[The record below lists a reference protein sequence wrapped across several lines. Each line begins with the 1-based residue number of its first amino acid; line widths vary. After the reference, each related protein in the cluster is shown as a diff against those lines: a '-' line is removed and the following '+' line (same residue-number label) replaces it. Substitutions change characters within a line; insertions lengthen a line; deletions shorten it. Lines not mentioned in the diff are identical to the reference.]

1 MKFYFSR
8 LSGFDLHVLRLIP
21 RLAAKKI
28 ELFSCWTF
36 FSVIACCF
44 SVSYMAYIATR
55 VWLIS
60 FAAFFLLFLF
70 LYLVQILLITST
82 FIEIQTS
89 PGKVEKWRP
98 TKTRIIIFIIIG
110 LLFSQPLIFLYKDSI
125 PDVNQKI
132 NTSSLKKMQRNVEDR
147 INKYEAEKKL
157 TIFQKKNILS
167 QINEDQMNDL
177 TYQNRKKALILFN
190 GGSENLQGSV
200 TKDLENSGFE
210 VTKYFKVD
218 KENLNLVFDLYRR
231 SLNPGDVSIIY
242 YVGKYNIS
250 NKKVFLLPIDSQE
263 KGQQDLQSF
272 TSSLIQVRPFASI
285 YFLYLIDETQ
295 TDKPFSLFDI
305 NIKAPSSSI
314 LFIAKGS
321 NDLNEIKLLSSSF
334 IKAILSDERVD
345 KSLALLNDDLSKQDK
360 NKTLLIDNLKQNSFY
375 IRNPKKHKVL
385 TDEELYSILPAEEYC
400 SNFISLK
407 NKKYL
412 KSCLNYQI
420 NSIERGIV
428 FFEELKAAEKEK
440 IKKLMEYK
448 KKNSFKLLT
457 YFSDVSENKFEH
469 FLYIIFAVI
478 FISGGFI
485 LRDISTN
492 CVDTYEQ
499 LSYMSNRINV
509 LSDFRKFRSYA
520 KSLRQHLTRGN
531 EKVTLLSFPH
541 PFKVKENK
549 DLVINDSADAADMF
563 YKNLKSQLENT

>member
-1 MKFYFSR
+1 M
-8 LSGFDLHVLRLIP
+8 P

-125 PDVNQKI
+125 SDVNQKI
-132 NTSSLKKMQRNVEDR
+132 NSSALKEMQRNVEDR
-147 INKYEAEKKL
+147 INTYVAEKKL

-177 TYQNRKKALILFN
+177 AYQNRKKALIIFN
-190 GGSENLQGSV
+190 EGSENLQGSV
-200 TKDLENSGFE
+200 TKNLENSGFQ

-218 KENLNLVFDLYRR
+218 KENLNLFFDLYKR

-250 NKKVFLLPIDSQE
+250 NNKVFLLPIDSQE

-272 TSSLIQVRPFASI
+272 TSSLIQVKPFASI
-285 YFLYLIDETQ
+285 YFLYLIDEA
-295 TDKPFSLFDI
+295 DKPVSLFDF

-314 LFIAKGS
+314 FFIAKGS
-321 NDLNEIKLLSSSF
+321 NDLNEIKLLNSSF
-334 IKAILSDERVD
+334 IKTILSDERVD

-385 TDEELYSILPAEEYC
+385 TDEELYNILPAEEYC

-412 KSCLNYQI
+412 RSCLDYQI
-420 NSIERGIV
+420 NSIQRGIV
-428 FFEELKAAEKEK
+428 FFEDLKAAEKEK

-448 KKNSFKLLT
+448 RKNSFKLLT
-457 YFSDVSENKFEH
+457 YFSDVSENKLEH

-485 LRDISTN
+485 LRDVSAN

-499 LSYMSNRINV
+499 LSYKSNRINV
-509 LSDFRKFRSYA
+509 LSDFRRFRSYA
-520 KSLRQHLTRGN
+520 KSLRLHLTRGN

-541 PFKVKENK
+541 PFKAKENK

-563 YKNLKSQLENT
+563 YKNLKSQLENTLA